1 MAGAF
6 KASPQRLMRPP
17 GLKAGSW
24 HLRCGTLASLLG
36 IRGGPAELKGQ
47 PPRSSGA
54 LKKTKLARL
63 RSLWAGRWPAVTST
77 REGGNAADRERI
89 ETHLDGWAFK
99 ASPQRLMRPP
109 GLKAGSWHLRC
120 GTLASLLGICGG
132 RAELKGQ
139 PPRSSGALK
148 KTKLAR
154 LRSLWAGRW
163 PAVTSTR
170 EGGNAADRE
179 RIETHLDGWGLQG
192 FSATTREVARPEGRV
207 LAPAVRDTGFTVG
220 NTRRP
225 CRIKRPAAA
234 IICTLKKKTGSL
246 TLAMGWPS
254 ASLHNH

>member
-89 ETHLDGWAFK
+89 ETHLDGW
-99 ASPQRLMRPP
+99 
-109 GLKAGSWHLRC
+109 
-120 GTLASLLGICGG
+120 
-132 RAELKGQ
+132 
-139 PPRSSGALK
+139 
-148 KTKLAR
+148 
-154 LRSLWAGRW
+154 
-163 PAVTSTR
+163 
-170 EGGNAADRE
+170 
-179 RIETHLDGWGLQG
+179 GLQG
-192 FSATTREVARPEGRV
+192 FSATTHEAARPEGRV

-225 CRIKRPAAA
+225 CRIERPATA
-234 IICTLKKKTGSL
+234 IIGGLKKKQSWLAYARYGLAVGQPSLPLGKAGTRQIGRESRHILMAGAFKASPQRLVRSPGLKAGSWHL
-246 TLAMGWPS
+246 RCGHLRCGTLA
-254 ASLHNH
+254 SLLGIRGGPAELKGQPPRSSVP

>member
-36 IRGGPAELKGQ
+36 ICGGP
-47 PPRSSGA
+47 
-54 LKKTKLARL
+54 
-63 RSLWAGRWPAVTST
+63 
-77 REGGNAADRERI
+77 
-89 ETHLDGWAFK
+89 
-99 ASPQRLMRPP
+99 
-109 GLKAGSWHLRC
+109 
-120 GTLASLLGICGG
+120 
-132 RAELKGQ
+132 AELKGQ

-207 LAPAVRDTGFTVG
+207 LAPAVRAPAVRAPAVRAPAVRDTGFTVG

>member
-89 ETHLDGWAFK
+89 ETHLDGWGLQGFSATTHE
-99 ASPQRLMRPP
+99 AARPEGRVLAP
-109 GLKAGSWHLRC
+109 AVRDTGFTVGNTRRPCRIERPATAII
-120 GTLASLLGICGG
+120 GT
-132 RAELKGQ
+132 
-139 PPRSSGALK
+139 LK

-179 RIETHLDGWGLQG
+179 RIETHLDGWAFKASPQRLMRPPGLK
-192 FSATTREVARPEGRV
+192 A
-207 LAPAVRDTGFTVG
+207 
-220 NTRRP
+220 
-225 CRIKRPAAA
+225 
-234 IICTLKKKTGSL
+234 GSWHL
-246 TLAMGWPS
+246 RCGTLA
-254 ASLHNH
+254 SLLGICGGPAELKGQPPRSSVP

>member
-1 MAGAF
+1 MPIDTNSATDARW
-6 KASPQRLMRPP
+6 QRLVRPP
-17 GLKAGSW
+17 GLKVGSW

-36 IRGGPAELKGQ
+36 IRGGL
-47 PPRSSGA
+47 
-54 LKKTKLARL
+54 
-63 RSLWAGRWPAVTST
+63 
-77 REGGNAADRERI
+77 
-89 ETHLDGWAFK
+89 
-99 ASPQRLMRPP
+99 
-109 GLKAGSWHLRC
+109 
-120 GTLASLLGICGG
+120 
-132 RAELKGQ
+132 AELKGQ

-192 FSATTREVARPEGRV
+192 FSATTHEAARPEGRV

-225 CRIKRPAAA
+225 CRIERPATA
-234 IICTLKKKTGSL
+234 IIGTLKKQSWLAYARYGLAVGQPSL
-246 TLAMGWPS
+246 PLGKAGTRQIGRESRHILMAGPS
-254 ASLHNH
+254 RLLRNDS

>member
-1 MAGAF
+1 MPIDTNSATDARW
-6 KASPQRLMRPP
+6 QRLVRPP
-17 GLKAGSW
+17 GLKVGSW

-36 IRGGPAELKGQ
+36 IRGGL
-47 PPRSSGA
+47 
-54 LKKTKLARL
+54 
-63 RSLWAGRWPAVTST
+63 
-77 REGGNAADRERI
+77 
-89 ETHLDGWAFK
+89 
-99 ASPQRLMRPP
+99 
-109 GLKAGSWHLRC
+109 
-120 GTLASLLGICGG
+120 
-132 RAELKGQ
+132 AELKGQ

-192 FSATTREVARPEGRV
+192 FSATTHEAARPEGRV

-225 CRIKRPAAA
+225 CRIERPATA
-234 IICTLKKKTGSL
+234 IIGGLKKNKAGSL
-246 TLAMGWPS
+246 TLAMGWPL
-254 ASLHNH
+254 ASRHFH